1 MYSVFLS
8 VALALLIGFSGTF
21 IDWWSWGWSIL
32 FSVLAFAALWILLQR
47 RMGTVLYPA
56 MERVK
61 TQMEAGHIDAAM
73 QSLEALLPYGK
84 WIPLLTGQLQAQMGM
99 LAWYGNHKDKALALL
114 EKSSVRASDA
124 RLLLACILHS
134 KGDTARA
141 LAVLQVAAMVGKK
154 HSLLHNTWAWILH
167 KTERSDEAQTV
178 LANYCKRN
186 PNDAP
191 SKDNLLRLQNRTR
204 MTMQAYGMQ
213 WYVLGLEQPPQ
224 AMGQMRRAPKGYR
237 EPPKRSG

>member
-1 MYSVFLS
+1 MYSVLIS

-21 IDWWSWGWSIL
+21 IDWWPWGWSIL
-32 FSVLAFAALWILLQR
+32 FSLVAFAALWILLQR

-61 TQMEAGHIDAAM
+61 AQMEAGHLDAAM

-84 WIPLLTGQLQAQMGM
+84 WIPLLTGQLQAQLGM
-99 LAWYGNHKDKALALL
+99 LAWYGNQKEKALALL
-114 EKSSVRASDA
+114 EKSSVRAADA
-124 RLLLACILHS
+124 RLLLGCILHS

-154 HSLLHNTWAWILH
+154 HPLLHNTWAWILH
-167 KTERSDEAQTV
+167 KTERSDEAQSV
-178 LANYCKRN
+178 LANFCKRN
-186 PNDAP
+186 PDDAP

-204 MTMQAYGMQ
+204 MTMQSFGMQ

-224 AMGQMRRAPKGYR
+224 AMGQVRRAPKGFR